1 MMTTL
6 RFKVPGPDSPGYL
19 KRMRRALT
27 FQRSL
32 TDDLTPEK
40 LDELVKFLA
49 GYVTEPE
56 GEQERIEAL
65 YDASQEEF
73 EQLLGA
79 LTGENAPDPTG

>member
-1 MMTTL
+1 MTTL
-6 RFKVPGPDSPGYL
+6 RFKVPGPESPGYL
-19 KRMRRALT
+19 KRMRRALE

-32 TDDLTPEK
+32 SDDFTPEK

-56 GEQERIEAL
+56 LEEERIEAL
-65 YDASQEEF
+65 MDASQEEF

-79 LTGENAPDPTG
+79 LTGDGAGNPTP